1 MGRCVGCGTLDTIA
15 PFNMGIVGA
24 TPFAKEFTRKRN
36 TPTQNEKAGWLHSG
50 SAVVGF
56 LNVLYR
62 LSAKDNFMNP
72 NVLKRF
78 TVIMFL
84 AILITGGATLFY
96 DSFFDRPKGDYETE
110 RGGIFLTSGDFDE
123 AMSYFNKALLLS
135 PNHRGA
141 LMGRA
146 LVFILTE
153 QYLEAEAE
161 LDYLIAWVEKN
172 LSPDDLTG
180 RGVLAAAYANRGI
193 ILDRQGAH
201 EKALDDYVMALQ
213 IDEESVSGPG
223 LVYKILYDPRPS
235 TVRDRAR
242 YLYEQLQLPKEQ
254 QVMRV
259 PELDAKSRMHK
270 P

>member
-1 MGRCVGCGTLDTIA
+1 MGMCVGCGTLDTAA

-24 TPFAKEFTRKRN
+24 TPFTKEFTRKRSS
-36 TPTQNEKAGWLHSG
+36 PKQNEKAGWLHSG

-161 LDYLIAWVEKN
+161 L
-172 LSPDDLTG
+172 
-180 RGVLAAAYANRGI
+180 
-193 ILDRQGAH
+193 
-201 EKALDDYVMALQ
+201 
-213 IDEESVSGPG
+213 ESVFDS
-223 LVYKILYDPRPS
+223 VSY
-235 TVRDRAR
+235 V
-242 YLYEQLQLPKEQ
+242 
-254 QVMRV
+254 
-259 PELDAKSRMHK
+259 
-270 P
+270 